1 MKSMWLK
8 MWKPLL
14 SELTVSLPLVKTVKI
29 KTPSLYIQV
38 GMCFIT
44 QAAAI
49 AKLCWTL
56 VQSQEESLKG
66 FVRY

>member
-1 MKSMWLK
+1 MWLK

-29 KTPSLYIQV
+29 KTPSLYIWV
-38 GMCFIT
+38 GMCFIS
-44 QAAAI
+44 QAVAI
-49 AKLCWTL
+49 AKLCWTF